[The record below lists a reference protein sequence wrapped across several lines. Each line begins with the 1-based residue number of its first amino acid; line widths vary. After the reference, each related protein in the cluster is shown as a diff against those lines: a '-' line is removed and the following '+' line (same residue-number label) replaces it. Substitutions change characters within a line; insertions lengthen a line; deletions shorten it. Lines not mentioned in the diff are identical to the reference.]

1 MSVEIFL
8 ITTKFWRFP
17 LNQRVYDDFPRAD
30 QSPGAGCGVAIG
42 LTVARNYHYGHES
55 LIQRRVASGGNRE
68 KALREA
74 DLSIRAGLCD
84 LGAFLRQDYPL
95 PKRLQPKYEGVMR
108 QVDSVQA
115 DTAGAVKCDLA
126 SEVLRSY
133 GSLRFAAMGWSMLPA
148 IWPGDTLVV
157 ERASA
162 DQLQVGEVALV
173 GREGRLCAHRVV
185 SGARASGNP
194 NLITQGDAM
203 PAPDRPVAAGEV
215 LGRVAYI
222 IRSGKCVSVPAKL
235 NLVEQ
240 LVAKIVRRS
249 FLAGRALVYLH
260 RMVGMA
266 ENSGPK
272 ESVLPCRG

>member
-1 MSVEIFL
+1 
-8 ITTKFWRFP
+8 
-17 LNQRVYDDFPRAD
+17 
-30 QSPGAGCGVAIG
+30 
-42 LTVARNYHYGHES
+42 
-55 LIQRRVASGGNRE
+55 
-68 KALREA
+68 
-74 DLSIRAGLCD
+74 
-84 LGAFLRQDYPL
+84 
-95 PKRLQPKYEGVMR
+95 MR

-203 PAPDRPVAAGEV
+203 PAPDRPVAGGEV

-222 IRSGKCVSVPAKL
+222 IRSGKCVSVPTKL

-249 FLAGRALVYLH
+249 FLAGRAFVYLH
-260 RMVGMA
+260 RMVGNGREFWSKGIDSSVPGLAAQVERYSVVIAIGGVAVRLNTADADFLAMLEERYTGFVLA
-266 ENSGPK
+266 ETSAEAARTQARNSISMWSWRHRNLLIPM
-272 ESVLPCRG
+272 RM